1 MSECISSHGEHS
13 EHEFLPYCFT
23 CRWCGVRDEGAMM
36 TSFDRTARMVAK
48 MQVTT
53 TMLEEA
59 MKAMVEAMT
68 RYSRAKYGDGDS
80 ND

>member
-1 MSECISSHGEHS
+1 M
-13 EHEFLPYCFT
+13 
-23 CRWCGVRDEGAMM
+23 A
-36 TSFDRTARMVAK
+36 SFDRTARMVAK

-59 MKAMVEAMT
+59 MKTMAEAMT
-68 RYSRAKYGDGDS
+68 RYSRAMYGDGGAVVGFVIDLVKDRT